1 MYMNETN
8 LLYEALENG
17 AEKAR
22 AIAKV
27 NLAEIKSRLDL
38 RGTLSVPLFYKKS
51 NEISIC
57 YQYRVRRDK
66 MVTILQL
73 KILLVQ
79 IGTEIVP
86 PSNLKEK
93 F

>member
-1 MYMNETN
+1 
-8 LLYEALENG
+8 
-17 AEKAR
+17 
-22 AIAKV
+22 
-27 NLAEIKSRLDL
+27 
-38 RGTLSVPLFYKKS
+38 
-51 NEISIC
+51 
-57 YQYRVRRDK
+57 

-93 F
+93 ILIQVNFVEGIKLNNVEVNKDE